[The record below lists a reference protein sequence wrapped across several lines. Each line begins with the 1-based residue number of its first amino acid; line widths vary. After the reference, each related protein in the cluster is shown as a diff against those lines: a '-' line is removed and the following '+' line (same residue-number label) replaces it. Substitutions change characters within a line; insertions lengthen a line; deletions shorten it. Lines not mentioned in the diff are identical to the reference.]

1 MTPNSTSIRR
11 SSSYTTTLDE
21 KDLIEALTA
30 ALNNVLL
37 GKDRQVKLALACLIA
52 QGHLLIEDLPGMGK
66 TLLSHALAKA
76 LGLSSNRTQFTS
88 DVLPAD
94 VIGTSIFDK
103 QTSDFR
109 FIEGPIFAQ
118 VVLADEINRATPK
131 SQSALLEAMEER
143 QVTVEGQTRTLPEPF
158 FVIATQNPATQTGT
172 FPLPESQLDR
182 FLMRIEL
189 GYPEPDAERE
199 LLRGGDRRLILE
211 DMAPVADLA
220 ALRSLQAAASAVKA
234 SDPLVDYVQRLVGFT
249 RRKAEFA
256 FGLSPRGALALLQ
269 GAKAWALIHDRS
281 HVVPEDVQAVL
292 PSVVEHRLR
301 EAADYSG
308 HGGGALA
315 QKLLSGVDVVG

>member
-1 MTPNSTSIRR
+1 
-11 SSSYTTTLDE
+11 
-21 KDLIEALTA
+21 
-30 ALNNVLL
+30 
-37 GKDRQVKLALACLIA
+37 
-52 QGHLLIEDLPGMGK
+52 
-66 TLLSHALAKA
+66 
-76 LGLSSNRTQFTS
+76 
-88 DVLPAD
+88 
-94 VIGTSIFDK
+94 
-103 QTSDFR
+103 
-109 FIEGPIFAQ
+109 
-118 VVLADEINRATPK
+118 
-131 SQSALLEAMEER
+131 
-143 QVTVEGQTRTLPEPF
+143 
-158 FVIATQNPATQTGT
+158 
-172 FPLPESQLDR
+172 
-182 FLMRIEL
+182 MRIEL